1 MIASKSQEIFAP
13 NRQHQCEDDNNNIL
27 ALWLKVELIKAK
39 RTLYEHKRKA
49 SDKRNK
55 LKQVLHH
62 HMIPILSLYTRALLH
77 RVRVEVLSNQKKK
90 IK

>member
-13 NRQHQCEDDNNNIL
+13 NRQHQCQDDNNNIL

-55 LKQVLHH
+55 LK
-62 HMIPILSLYTRALLH
+62 
-77 RVRVEVLSNQKKK
+77 
-90 IK
+90 